1 MKIALHLLLFCGASV
16 AGTLEEYASGQGGLE
31 SLLKNEQLFVLTPS
45 YKGKA
50 ALVYQ
55 RGTSDNEPPSE
66 RELHF
71 TAFTPDGS
79 RYSEPDSPHPKL
91 PAIVEAT
98 PLEGHGF
105 GTGEFAYRA
114 DAPSVESLS
123 DCKTLKE
130 LFVAVPGLVRVS
142 SEGSE
147 LPEYFFNWFSLSK
160 EGLLNVVLLS
170 VECGPKGTL
179 KRVEIWR
186 GILPPSK

>member
-1 MKIALHLLLFCGASV
+1 MKIALFLVLLCGASL
-16 AGTLEEYASGQGGLE
+16 AGSLEEYAAGQGRLE
-31 SLLKNEQLFVLTPS
+31 SLLKNEQLFILTPS

-50 ALVYQ
+50 TLVYQ
-55 RGTSDNEPPSE
+55 RDTKDKESPAE

-79 RYSEPDSPHPKL
+79 RYSEPDCPHPKL

-98 PLEGHGF
+98 PLDGHGF
-105 GTGEFAYRA
+105 GTGAFAYSA
-114 DAPSVESLS
+114 DAPTIESLS
-123 DCKTLKE
+123 GCTTIKELKE
-130 LFVAVPGLVRVS
+130 AVPDLVRVS
-142 SEGSE
+142 SEGPE

-179 KRVEIWR
+179 KQVKIWR
-186 GILPPSK
+186 GTLSPSK